1 MKKRITAL
9 ALAFAMVLGAV
20 AVAAGTE
27 KSITVTPMTL
37 NINGQTVTPTKSDGK
52 AAEVFA
58 YDGATYVPLRYLG
71 ELMGIRV
78 EWDKSDPNTAKLVS
92 DKITLPAAGAGVS
105 FKAGT
110 YTGEGKG
117 FGGAVRVSVTV
128 SDTRIEKIE
137 VTGNKETAG
146 VGTPALERIPTNVVE
161 GQGLNVAAVS
171 GCTFSSKGVLA
182 AIEDAL
188 TKAGG
193 NIAVLKTLPAAENAS
208 VKETVNLSA
217 DVVIVGGGGAGL
229 AAAQAAAEQG
239 AKVIVL
245 EKTAA
250 LGGTTLLSGAYYACG
265 NQEVSKKA
273 EMNDKMHGD
282 VEAILAL
289 EPKND
294 DMARWQAAVKKQYAD
309 YKASGADYMFDS
321 EEFHMLQVYADGN
334 FTADTKLVERY
345 CSSSYECYKWM
356 EKSGFTW
363 SSDIIAGKASDSGKV
378 VLDAQRAR
386 RNKGEGKQRNS
397 AMMIELFQNNGLA
410 AKIPVEYMTEVS
422 GKELIVDNGR
432 VTGVRAE
439 GSDGTSYVVEASK
452 GVILATGGVGSNVAL
467 INEYNEWYPTLPDD
481 FASDNSAGITGD
493 GLVMAQA
500 AGAELIDM
508 EKVQM
513 FVHGTSYYTGVSPYV
528 CAYTNMMVNGAGK
541 RFVKEDADDRTL
553 AAAMIGAGKSYL
565 LSDANSTTITDG
577 RTADGVDVEELI
589 SEGLLFRADS
599 IEELA
604 KQIGADP
611 AVLSASVKSFNAIC
625 DTKKDDEF
633 GRTKFIGNEKLTT
646 APYYA
651 TLTLPAEHHSMGGLH
666 IDTEMHVL
674 TAENKPLPG
683 LYAAGEICSGF
694 NGEDRISGNAI
705 LEALCGGMI
714 AGKNV
719 TAGK

>member
-1 MKKRITAL
+1 MKKRITAF
-9 ALAFAMVLGAV
+9 ALATAMVMGTV
-20 AVAAGTE
+20 ALAAGTE
-27 KSITVTPMTL
+27 KNITVTPMTL
-37 NINGQTVTPTKSDGK
+37 SINGQVVTPTKSNGE

-58 YDGATYVPLRYLG
+58 YDGATYVPLRYLS
-71 ELMGIRV
+71 ELLGVNV
-78 EWDKSDPNTAKLVS
+78 EWDKANPDVAKLAS
-92 DKITLPAAGAGVS
+92 DKITLPARPAVS
-105 FKAGT
+105 FTPGT
-110 YTGEGKG
+110 YTGEGQG
-117 FGGAVRVSVTV
+117 FGGAITVSVTV
-128 SDTRIEKIE
+128 NETNIVSVE
-137 VTGNKETAG
+137 VLENKETAG
-146 VGTPALERIPTNVVE
+146 IGTTALERLPGKVVE
-161 GQGLNVAAVS
+161 GQGLNITAVS
-171 GCTFSSKGVLA
+171 GCTYSSKGLLA
-182 AIEDAL
+182 AVEDAL
-188 TKAGG
+188 AKAGG
-193 NIAVLKTLPAAENAS
+193 DIALLKTLPSADEAG
-208 VKETVNLSA
+208 KGDTVRLSA

-239 AKVIVL
+239 VKVIVL

-432 VTGVRAE
+432 VAGVRAE

-481 FASDNSAGITGD
+481 FASDNSAGVTGD
-493 GLVMAQA
+493 GLLMART

-513 FVHGTSYYTGVSPYV
+513 FVHGTSYYTGVNPYV
-528 CAYTNMMVNGAGK
+528 CAYTNMMVNGEGK
-541 RFVKEDADDRTL
+541 RFVNECADDRTL
-553 AAAMIGAGKSYL
+553 AAAMIGAGESYL
-565 LSDANSTTITDG
+565 LSDAGSTTITDG
-577 RTADGVDVEELI
+577 KTANGVDVEELI
-589 SEGLLFRADS
+589 SRGLLFRADS

-604 KQIGADP
+604 EKIGADP
-611 AVLSASVKSFNAIC
+611 AGLSASVKSFNAIC
-625 DTKKDDEF
+625 DAQKDEEF
-633 GRTKFIGNEKLTT
+633 GRAKFIGSEKLTT
-646 APYYA
+646 APFYA
-651 TLTLPAEHHSMGGLH
+651 TLTRPAEHHSMGGVH
-666 IDTEMHVL
+666 VDTDMRVL
-674 TAENKPLPG
+674 TAGGAPLPG
-683 LYAAGEICSGF
+683 LYAAGEICSGL

-714 AGKNV
+714 AGRSVVGDK
-719 TAGK
+719 